1 MSFSIMVSSGYT
13 ASSGIAGSYGSFI
26 ASFLRNLSK
35 RKQIKSA
42 DEDVENRE
50 FYYTVA
56 GNVNWYS
63 HYGKQYWGS
72 SQNKK

>member
-1 MSFSIMVSSGYT
+1 MKITVSIISQLSEW
-13 ASSGIAGSYGSFI
+13 
-26 ASFLRNLSK
+26 LLSK

-56 GNVNWYS
+56 GNVN
-63 HYGKQYWGS
+63 
-72 SQNKK
+72 